1 MEKISKDVGINSLID
16 MGKKE
21 AVEERGNAR
30 FLIIYPL
37 GSMVLKE
44 LLDLEDTIEL
54 PKFYRGLEVVY
65 TIDQYEE
72 VARVY

>member
-1 MEKISKDVGINSLID
+1 MEKISKDIGINSLID

-21 AVEERGNAR
+21 AIEERGNAK
-30 FLIIYPL
+30 FLIINTL

-54 PKFYRGLEVVY
+54 PRFYRGLEVVY
-65 TIDQYEE
+65 TADQYGE